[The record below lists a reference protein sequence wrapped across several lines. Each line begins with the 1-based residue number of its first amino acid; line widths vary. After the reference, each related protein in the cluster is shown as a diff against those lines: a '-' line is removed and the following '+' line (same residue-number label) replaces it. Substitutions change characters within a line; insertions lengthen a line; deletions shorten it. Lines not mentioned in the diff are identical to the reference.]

1 MKKVLIIG
9 GGLAGLS
16 TAVFLADKN
25 FKIKLIEASPK
36 LGGRTY
42 SFSYTKRNREIDNGQ
57 HILMGCYNETFKY
70 IDLIGSK
77 DTLDFQ
83 PSLKVNYVSV
93 GGKDHELKAFK
104 NLYPLNLLYAFLRF
118 DVLKLTDR
126 VNIIKL
132 LISIKLGNQTKTEHQ
147 SVRDWLENNKQTNES
162 IDKFWRILVVGT
174 LNTTIDS
181 ASALIFIDIIRKMF
195 FNGNSAATIVLPN
208 KGLSSVFVEPAV
220 KYIREREGEIYL
232 SEKVIDFVSENK
244 CLTEVITNKNHRT
257 DFDLVVSAIPFFSMQ
272 KIFSSKIIEQNFNL
286 NFKYSP
292 ILSIHIWLRKNFLTE
307 KFYGLINSKIDWV
320 FNHREHITLV
330 KSSADELINLSN
342 NDLIRIT
349 DSELKKYFPIFNQR
363 DILDYKIIKEKRAT
377 FIPTDEVVSSRKTII
392 SPFTNLILA
401 GDWTNTGLPAT
412 IEGAIK
418 SGSLASENLLSRE

>member
-42 SFSYTKRNREIDNGQ
+42 SFNYTDQDSEIDNGQ

-70 IDLIGSK
+70 INLIGSK
-77 DTLDFQ
+77 NTLDFQ

-93 GGKDHELKAFK
+93 GGKNHELKAFK

-118 DVLKLTDR
+118 DVLKLIDR
-126 VNIIKL
+126 VSIIKL
-132 LISIKLGNQTKTEHQ
+132 LISIKLDKYTKTEDQ
-147 SVRDWLENNKQTNES
+147 SVFNWLITNKQSKES
-162 IDKFWRILVVGT
+162 IEKFWRILVVGT
-174 LNTTIDS
+174 LNTTIDR

-208 KGLSSVFVEPAV
+208 KGLSSVFVEPAI
-220 KYIREREGEIYL
+220 KFIHERGGEISL
-232 SEKVIDFVSENK
+232 SERVIKFVSENK
-244 CLTEVITNKNHRT
+244 CLTEVITNKNHLK
-257 DFDLVVSAIPFFSMQ
+257 DFDFIVSAIPFFSLQ
-272 KIFSSKIIEQNFNL
+272 KIFSSKKVEQNL

-292 ILSIHIWLRKNFLTE
+292 ILSIHIWLKKIFITE
-307 KFYGLINSKIDWV
+307 KFYGLINSKFDWV
-320 FNHREHITLV
+320 FNHGAHITLV
-330 KSSADELINLSN
+330 KSSADELINLDK
-342 NDLIRIT
+342 NDLIKIT
-349 DSELKKYFPIFNQR
+349 GSELKKYFPIFNLS

-377 FIPTDEVVSSRKTII
+377 FIPTDDVVSSRKKII
-392 SPFTNLILA
+392 SPLTNLILA